1 LQCSPRNFTETSTTV
16 AKYVSKYCLQ
26 RGSSVSLTIDLGQFQ
41 SSALEI
47 SPIHEDIAEDLECNR
62 PGCMTRYQLHRLD
75 ISASLSMIYAEF
87 AALPSPST
95 SSCEKIAGCSQ
106 KNRYTL
112 WPIRETRV
120 RLSSS
125 YRASCNSAAEEV
137 CQSYI
142 NANYILDSNSE
153 LMYIAA
159 EGPMP
164 NTINDFW
171 SMVLQERTPVIVMV
185 TNLEEKPCGAKLAIK
200 KCEKY
205 WPDSHA
211 CYGKIDVTIVSTN
224 FHSGVQIRH
233 IVLNCGDLEH
243 HVRHI
248 WFTEWL
254 DHRLPMQHIT
264 QLLKIIAAMESYRN
278 EYRRLFSHTAPVL
291 VHCSAGIG
299 RTCTFIAIALGVDQ
313 LCKTPE
319 NIDVFSTVSRL
330 RRQRF
335 GAVQLP
341 GQYAFIYLVL
351 QRMERLLPELCAE
364 NDQDKFPAC
373 LTFSVFDFQ
382 TNNSQELLC
391 GKQRIEAG
399 TEKFLDSLFYNI
411 T

>member
-1 LQCSPRNFTETSTTV
+1 MV
-16 AKYVSKYCLQ
+16 ASYVSMSNCSLRER
-26 RGSSVSLTIDLGQFQ
+26 RGSSVSLTIDLRQFQ
-41 SSALEI
+41 NSALEI

-62 PGCMTRYQLHRLD
+62 PGRLTRHQLHHLD

-95 SSCEKIAGCSQ
+95 SSCEKVAGCSQ
-106 KNRYTL
+106 KNRHTL

-120 RLSSS
+120 RISSS

-153 LMYIAA
+153 IMYIAA

-211 CYGKIDVTIVSTN
+211 CYGKIDVTIASTN

-233 IVLNCGDLEH
+233 IVLNCGGLEH

-264 QLLKIIAAMESYRN
+264 QLLKIIAAMEGYRN

-351 QRMERLLPELCAE
+351 QRMERFLPEICTE

-373 LTFSVFDFQ
+373 LTFSETFDDESSKPDNGNDEELW
-382 TNNSQELLC
+382 NNQVDLLC
-391 GKQRIEAG
+391 CS
-399 TEKFLDSLFYNI
+399 F
-411 T
+411 